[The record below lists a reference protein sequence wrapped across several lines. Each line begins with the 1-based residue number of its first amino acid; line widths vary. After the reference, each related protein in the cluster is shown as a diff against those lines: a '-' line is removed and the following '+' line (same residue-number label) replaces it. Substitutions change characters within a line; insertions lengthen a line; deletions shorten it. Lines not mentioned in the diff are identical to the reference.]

1 MCVCSVVEFSTRKAN
16 THEILF
22 EHMSFC
28 LVMHHARA
36 INIFCYTAASSAFVL
51 VNLLFVYVFTT
62 FWFCNSDNLI
72 AFRMHPDSIYRYENI
87 T

>member
-22 EHMSFC
+22 EHMPFY

-36 INIFCYTAASSAFVL
+36 INIFCYTTASSAFVL
-51 VNLLFVYVFTT
+51 MKLFVICVYHV
-62 FWFCNSDNLI
+62 LVLQ
-72 AFRMHPDSIYRYENI
+72 FR
-87 T
+87 